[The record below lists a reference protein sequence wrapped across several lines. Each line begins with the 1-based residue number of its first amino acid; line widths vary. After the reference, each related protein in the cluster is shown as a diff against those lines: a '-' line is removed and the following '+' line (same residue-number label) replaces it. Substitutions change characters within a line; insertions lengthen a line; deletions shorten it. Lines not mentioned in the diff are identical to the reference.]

1 MHTFLVNKDGC
12 VLSSDSQSG
21 IFFKLYLHSVGP
33 RISLGL
39 MVSSTS
45 GKMWRVMRVDSRV
58 CEGCKLFMWLVS
70 FPRCV
75 VTIM

>member
-1 MHTFLVNKDGC
+1 M
-12 VLSSDSQSG
+12 
-21 IFFKLYLHSVGP
+21 
-33 RISLGL
+33 ISLGL
-39 MVSSTS
+39 MVSSIKGIMCRAIS
-45 GKMWRVMRVDSRV
+45 VNSRV